1 MTGRRLLDV
10 AAIFKASR
18 GVAAK
23 HVALRQH
30 QLDVYSKTSSLAKAI
45 KSQTDRVTLTVKAA
59 SDLAERFSGPGP
71 DHYTQASQS
80 RRSAQDASM
89 RGQDAA
95 SGTNERSE
103 KGKDLS
109 QDHYYKTPDQNTPVD
124 SSPDGSLVLKQG
136 KAKSYPLPNGS
147 NYPADPAEVSKRDKG
162 SYSGVTRTETVKP
175 RLTDVRGETAE
186 GLPLISSR
194 RTSIPDPAAKKDSTT
209 SGKDNQLE
217 RQAEEQ
223 SPSQL
228 AERPLAAYA
237 DELSLQ
243 VDRDR
248 VVSYTPSV
256 LDEEVVSA
264 PPRLELPKDTEDAQG
279 SDEHV
284 LHAPVNQDVFYSSS
298 AKSDEQPVP
307 QAQAIPE
314 QGEPS
319 DEAYSELFHSPK
331 VARMLG
337 GQPKSG
343 KPSKGL
349 EMPGAQETP
358 VKQTKRPQEK
368 DQVSSSIRTPAQ
380 ESRDESPS
388 SPTQIVDSRPSQAK
402 GSEDVHNL
410 AETLAKDTGVISAD
424 PSQVNFLRDV
434 IVTLMLVD

>member
-80 RRSAQDASM
+80 RRSPQDVSM

-95 SGTNERSE
+95 SGVNERSE
-103 KGKDLS
+103 KAEDLP
-109 QDHYYKTPDQNTPVD
+109 QEHYY
-124 SSPDGSLVLKQG
+124 G
-136 KAKSYPLPNGS
+136 SYPEAP
-147 NYPADPAEVSKRDKG
+147 
-162 SYSGVTRTETVKP
+162 RTETVKAQ
-175 RLTDVRGETAE
+175 LADVRGETSG
-186 GLPLISSR
+186 GLPFTSSGR
-194 RTSIPDPAAKKDSTT
+194 PCFPDHAVKKDSTT
-209 SGKDNQLE
+209 SGKDKQLE
-217 RQAEEQ
+217 RQTEKHI
-223 SPSQL
+223 PSQP
-228 AERPLAAYA
+228 AERPPAALS
-237 DELSLQ
+237 DEPSLQ
-243 VDRDR
+243 ADRDLD
-248 VVSYTPSV
+248 VSYTP
-256 LDEEVVSA
+256 LLPEEEVVSA
-264 PPRLELPKDTEDAQG
+264 LPRLKLPKGTENAQG
-279 SDEHV
+279 SDKHV
-284 LHAPVNQDVFYSSS
+284 LHAPVNQDGFYSIS
-298 AKSDEQPVP
+298 AESDEQPVP

-319 DEAYSELFHSPK
+319 DEAYSELFHSPR

-337 GQPKSG
+337 GKPNSG

-349 EMPGAQETP
+349 EMPGAQEAP
-358 VKQTKRPQEK
+358 VKQNKRPQEK
-368 DQVSSSIRTPAQ
+368 DQVSSSVRTPAQ
-380 ESRDESPS
+380 ESRDEAPS

-410 AETLAKDTGVISAD
+410 AENLAKDTGAINAD
-424 PSQVNFLRDV
+424 PSQVNLARDV
-434 IVTLMLVD
+434 TVTLMLVADGSSVAS